1 MHHKDSEA
9 YLCDVCRLEH
19 PELITNQAEIKE
31 QERLKWETFLQD
43 YKRIKRRVLGLS
55 DDDPDPEIVS
65 EIPL

>member
-1 MHHKDSEA
+1 MHNKDSEA
-9 YLCDVCRLEH
+9 NLCDVCRLEH

-43 YKRIKRRVLGLS
+43 YKRIKRRVLGLT

-65 EIPL
+65 EIP